1 MPFLNSGG
9 KSARARSELLLAAV
23 IVARS
28 GSFLLSKI
36 ALRSMVP
43 LNLLAV
49 RFVMAFAFLALLFW
63 RRLAKADL
71 GTVWRGLLIGAVF
84 IATMACELMGLRTS
98 ESSRIAFLE
107 NSAFV
112 FVPIYQAV
120 LTRRLPAFRTV
131 VSVLVTL
138 AGIACLTLKDGFSG
152 FSPGDL
158 FGVASAMLYA
168 CAIIITDRVTHG
180 YDAFT
185 IGIVQVGG
193 MALFSTIAAF
203 AFATPH
209 LPQTGT
215 EWLCVAGLAL
225 VCSGFGFTL
234 QPVAQSGTTA
244 ERAGL
249 FCALAPVSA
258 GFLGWLVLGE
268 RLSSRGLLGA
278 ALVMTG
284 ILIPHFWHEKA
295 GADRVA

>member
-9 KSARARSELLLAAV
+9 KSARTRSELLLAAV

-49 RFVMAFAFLALLFW
+49 RFMMAFVFLALLFW

-120 LTRRLPAFRTV
+120 LTRRLPSLRST
-131 VSVLVTL
+131 VSVGVTL
-138 AGIACLTLKDGFSG
+138 AGIACLTLKSGLTGFAA
-152 FSPGDL
+152 GDL

-168 CAIIITDRVTHG
+168 AAIVITDRSARG
-180 YDAFT
+180 YDALT

-193 MALFSTIAAF
+193 MALFSTLGALACGG
-203 AFATPH
+203 PK
-209 LPQTGT
+209 LPPTMT

-225 VCSGFGFTL
+225 VCTGFGFTL

-258 GFLGWLVLGE
+258 GILALVFLGETFTARSLI
-268 RLSSRGLLGA
+268 GA

-284 ILIPHFWHEKA
+284 ILIPHFW
-295 GADRVA
+295 R

>member
-1 MPFLNSGG
+1 MKKDTAYKIG
-9 KSARARSELLLAAV
+9 AV
-23 IVARS
+23 
-28 GSFLLSKI
+28 
-36 ALRSMVP
+36 
-43 LNLLAV
+43 
-49 RFVMAFAFLALLFW
+49 FLALLFW
-63 RRLAKADL
+63 HRLAKADL

-168 CAIIITDRVTHG
+168 CAIIITDRVTRG

-193 MALFSTIAAF
+193 GNIGKSDDRVHRHPYVVGHISEKGALGGVRA
-203 AFATPH
+203 PRPVQGLGGGGQLH
-209 LPQTGT
+209 RLP
-215 EWLCVAGLAL
+215 
-225 VCSGFGFTL
+225 
-234 QPVAQSGTTA
+234 
-244 ERAGL
+244 
-249 FCALAPVSA
+249 
-258 GFLGWLVLGE
+258 GE
-268 RLSSRGLLGA
+268 RRGGPRGLPG
-278 ALVMTG
+278 VPG
-284 ILIPHFWHEKA
+284 
-295 GADRVA
+295 

>member
-1 MPFLNSGG
+1 MGSENKSGAL
-9 KSARARSELLLAAV
+9 SRAQAELLLAAV

-36 ALRSMVP
+36 ALRTMAP
-43 LNLLAV
+43 LELLSS
-49 RFVMAFAFLALLFW
+49 RFVLAFAFLVLLFW
-63 RRLAKADL
+63 RRLVRADF

-98 ESSRIAFLE
+98 DSSRIAFLE

-120 LTRRLPAFRTV
+120 LTRRLPALRST

-138 AGIACLTLKDGFSG
+138 AGIACLTLKDGITG
-152 FSPGDL
+152 FAAGDL
-158 FGVASAMLYA
+158 WGVASAMLYA
-168 CAIIITDRVTHG
+168 GAIIITDRAARG
-180 YDAFT
+180 RDAFVV
-185 IGIVQVGG
+185 GIVQVGG
-193 MALFSTIAAF
+193 MALFSTLAAC
-203 AFATPH
+203 AVSSPH
-209 LPQTGT
+209 LPGSSA

-258 GFLGWLVLGE
+258 GILGWLVLGE
-268 RLSSRGLLGA
+268 RIGARGLIGA

-284 ILIPHFWHEKA
+284 ILIPHFWREKT
-295 GADRVA
+295 